1 MEVRLTVYH
10 AREGQRV
17 VWVPLGLGALG
28 KRFEASHENKL
39 REQLTQHYR
48 ELLRS
53 LPIPEAA
60 RFELTRGAHLGSVRV
75 DLTLQ
80 TDGRRRKLSMSVP
93 LVQLSLFSGAG
104 PRVQVAFHPLRQGDW
119 FAFRPEQ
126 GTLAEHA
133 SGCFSELWADLDQ
146 EELDGLRHRP
156 RSGLRVVSFNAALR
170 SILDTLK
177 PETADPRG
185 ERPPSEA
192 DLSQRRT
199 GYRVLPRIGENLTRR
214 AIDGDLPPAEGGS
227 SVRER
232 LRAQVSASPPR
243 SVALIGPPGSGRT
256 TALRGLVHDLLAAD
270 DFAAHQNADAARAV
284 WRVSGTRII
293 AGMSFVGDWEER
305 CGDVLADVRARRA
318 VLAVDDLHQ
327 WGRIGRSRDSDR
339 NIAEFFRAPVSR
351 GECVLLGECT
361 VEQWRQLEEDAPSF
375 AASFTRVTMPETS
388 PAETLRMLLQEAR
401 TLELTYGTRIPASG
415 IRALLEVGGPL
426 FPHRALPGRVFD
438 LLHAALRDSGARV
451 TDGDDDLALRRA
463 ELLSQEE
470 DAALDEDR
478 ALDWI
483 SARTGFPR
491 GLLHPDEPMS
501 ADDVRAAM
509 PRRVLG
515 QAAGVEAVVDLA
527 MRIRRGLSDPKR
539 PLAVYLFT
547 GPTGTGKTEL
557 ARAMAAFLYSSP
569 ERLLRLDMG
578 EYATPDAASRLIGD
592 RWAPEGLLT
601 RHAAQQPFGVVLF
614 DEIEKAHPQ
623 VHNLLLQL
631 FDEGRL
637 TDAGGVT
644 ADFTH
649 SIIVMTSNLGARR
662 DSVVGVGSDALAS
675 TRDHLRAV
683 QEFFPPELFNRID
696 RVVAFSP
703 LTPEVARVVAAR
715 ELGRLA
721 ARQGLVD
728 RGVFVSWTPAV
739 LDRVVSEAFR
749 AEDGARSL
757 KRYLEDRVGTALTD
771 HLVRVAR
778 ADLTLLR
785 VDAGEASGSFSLTAR
800 ALREAD
806 ALSAIYPLE
815 ELIDADRSTL
825 ARKLREAV
833 AALDAA
839 MSSPAFAALSERIH
853 DRVDEHRAGSPEASE
868 ALFHLDALRA
878 RGVALHEHLASL
890 SRRVSEATD
899 WELTDVDETGR
910 ITLTSDRVPMRA
922 ELLSAIAEVAA
933 FKRALREV
941 DDPTQH
947 AVIITLSRLEGM
959 HGGSSAAGLLEALGW
974 AYSAARGTVEASA
987 YTPPGTPPE
996 SRRMALRVVGLSV
1009 RSFFE
1014 HEQGVHL
1021 WHTPDEAPE
1030 LVVVRVRPASRG
1042 ETAAEALAAIA
1053 PETGAELRVVRSIRY
1068 DPARQPGPLSLEDY
1082 VMGTARVM
1090 NASSLTDPLPA
1101 LWMTRMAR
1109 EEVGP

>member
-17 VWVPLGLGALG
+17 VWVPLGLGAHAE
-28 KRFEASHENKL
+28 RFEAAHENKL

-48 ELLRS
+48 ELLRT
-53 LPIPEAA
+53 LPIPETA
-60 RFELTRGAHLGSVRV
+60 RFELSRGARLVSARV
-75 DLTLQ
+75 DLSLQ
-80 TDGRRRKLSMSVP
+80 SEGKRRKVSLTVP
-93 LVQLSLFSGAG
+93 LVLLSLFSGAG
-104 PRVQVAFHPLRQGDW
+104 PRVNVAFHPLRQGDW
-119 FAFRPEQ
+119 FAFRPEH

-133 SGCFSELWADLDQ
+133 AGCFSELWAELDADD
-146 EELDGLRHRP
+146 LDGLRHRP
-156 RSGLRVVSFNAALR
+156 RCGLRVVSFNAAVR

-177 PETADPRG
+177 PEDPDARG
-185 ERPPSEA
+185 ERPPTEA

-214 AIDGDLPPAEGGS
+214 AIDGDLPAPEGGS

-232 LRAQVSASPPR
+232 LRAQVSATPPR
-243 SVALIGPPGSGRT
+243 SVVLIGPSGSGRT

-270 DFAAHQNADAARAV
+270 DFGAHQNADAVRAV

-305 CGDVLADVRARRA
+305 CGDVLADVRARKA

-375 AASFTRVTMPETS
+375 AASFTRVAMSETT
-388 PAETLRMLLQEAR
+388 PAETMRLLLQEAR
-401 TLELTYGTRIPASG
+401 TLELTYGTRIPAAG
-415 IRALLEVGGPL
+415 LRALLEVGGPL

-438 LLHAALRDSGARV
+438 LLHAALRDVGARR
-451 TDGDDDLALRRA
+451 TDDDQGLRRA
-463 ELLSQEE
+463 ELLAQDE
-470 DAALDEDR
+470 DAALDEPR
-478 ALDWI
+478 VLDWI

-491 GLLHPDEPMS
+491 GLLRADEPMS
-501 ADDVRAAM
+501 ADDVRDAM
-509 PRRVLG
+509 TKRVLG
-515 QAAGVEAVVDLA
+515 QTAGVEAVVDLA
-527 MRIRRGLSDPKR
+527 MRMRHGLSDPKR

-557 ARAMAAFLYSSP
+557 ARTMAAYLYSSP
-569 ERLLRLDMG
+569 TRLLRLDMG
-578 EYATPDAASRLIGD
+578 EYATSDAAARLIGD
-592 RWAPEGLLT
+592 RWHPEGLLT

-662 DSVVGVGSDALAS
+662 DAVVGVGSDAVAS
-675 TRDHLRAV
+675 THDHLRAV

-696 RVVAFSP
+696 RVVAFAP
-703 LTPEVARVVAAR
+703 LTPAVARVVAAR

-728 RGVFVSWTPAV
+728 RGVFVSWTNAV
-739 LDRVVSEAFR
+739 LDRVVTEAFR

-785 VDAGEASGSFSLTAR
+785 VDVGAAPGSFSLAAR

-806 ALSAIYPLE
+806 PIAARYPLE
-815 ELIDADRSTL
+815 ELIDADRATLGRKVREANATL
-825 ARKLREAV
+825 A
-833 AALDAA
+833 AA
-839 MSSPAFAALSERIH
+839 MTSPAFAALSQRIH
-853 DRVDEHRAGSPEASE
+853 DRVDEHRAGSAAASD
-868 ALFHLDALRA
+868 ALFDLDALRA
-878 RGVALHEHLASL
+878 HGDALHDRLTSLA
-890 SRRVSEATD
+890 RRVSEATD
-899 WELTDVDETGR
+899 WELTDVDVLGR
-910 ITLTSDRVPMRA
+910 ITHAPDRVPMRA
-922 ELLSAIAEVAA
+922 ELLAAIAEVTALS
-933 FKRALREV
+933 RALREV

-947 AVIITLSRLEGM
+947 AVMITLARMEGM
-959 HGGSSAAGLLEALGW
+959 HGGAAGAGLLDALTR
-974 AYSAARGTVEASA
+974 AYAAARGTLESSA
-987 YTPPGTPPE
+987 ITPPGTAPE
-996 SRRMALRVVGLSV
+996 ARRAALRVVGLSV

-1014 HEQGVHL
+1014 LEQGVHL

-1030 LVVVRVRPASRG
+1030 LVVVRVRPARPG
-1042 ETAAEALAAIA
+1042 ETAADALAAMG
-1053 PETGAELRVVRSIRY
+1053 PESGADLRVVRAIRY
-1068 DPARQPGPLSLEDY
+1068 DPARRPGPLSLEDY
-1082 VMGTARVM
+1082 VMGTARVVS
-1090 NASSLTDPLPA
+1090 ASHLAEPLPA

-1109 EEVGP
+1109 EELAP

>member
-1 MEVRLTVYH
+1 MEIRLTVYH
-10 AREGQRV
+10 AREGSRV
-17 VWVPLGLGALG
+17 VWFPLGLGAHG
-28 KRFEASHENKL
+28 HRFEASHENKL
-39 REQLTQHYR
+39 RDQLTQHYR
-48 ELLRS
+48 ELLRT
-53 LPIPEAA
+53 LPLPELA
-60 RFELTRGAHLGSVRV
+60 RFELARGARLGPVRV

-80 TDGRRRKLSMSVP
+80 SEGRRRKASMTIP
-93 LVQLSLFSGAG
+93 LVQLSHFSGAG
-104 PRVQVAFHPLRQGDW
+104 PRVTVAFHPLRPGDW
-119 FAFRPEQ
+119 FAFRPSL

-133 SGCFSELWADLDQ
+133 SGCFSELWSSLDA
-146 EELDGLRHRP
+146 EELDALRHRP
-156 RSGLRVVSFNAALR
+156 RSGLRVVSFNAPLR

-177 PETADPRG
+177 PESADPRG

-214 AIDGDLPPAEGGS
+214 AVDGDLPAPDGGS
-227 SVRER
+227 AVRER
-232 LRAQVSASPPR
+232 LRAQVSAAPPR
-243 SVALIGPPGSGRT
+243 SVVLVGPSGSGRS

-270 DFAAHQNADAARAV
+270 DFGAHQNADAARAV

-305 CGDVLADVRARRA
+305 CGDVLADVRARKA
-318 VLAVDDLHQ
+318 LLAVDDLHQ

-339 NIAEFFRAPVSR
+339 NLAEFFRAPVSR
-351 GECVLLGECT
+351 GECVILGECT

-375 AASFTRVTMPETS
+375 AATFTRVAMPETTE
-388 PAETLRMLLQEAR
+388 AEAMRMLLHESRA
-401 TLELTYGTRIPASG
+401 LELTYGTRVPASG
-415 IRALLEVGGPL
+415 LRALLEVGGPL

-451 TDGDDDLALRRA
+451 DGDDLALRRA
-463 ELLSQEE
+463 ELLAVRS
-470 DAALDEDR
+470 DVALDEDR
-478 ALDWI
+478 ALDWL
-483 SARTGFPR
+483 SRRTGFPR

-509 PRRVLG
+509 TARVLG
-515 QAAGVEAVVDLA
+515 QSAGVEAVVDLA

-557 ARAMAAFLYSSP
+557 ARAMAAYLYSSP
-569 ERLLRLDMG
+569 TRLLRLDMG
-578 EYATPDAASRLIGD
+578 EYATPDAAARLIGD

-662 DSVVGVGSDALAS
+662 ESVVGVGSDAVAS
-675 TRDHLRAV
+675 AHDHLRAV
-683 QEFFPPELFNRID
+683 QDFFPPELFNRID
-696 RVVAFSP
+696 RVVAFAP
-703 LTPEVARVVAAR
+703 LTPAVARVVAAR

-728 RGVFVSWTPAV
+728 RGVFVSWTGAV

-785 VDAGEASGSFSLTAR
+785 VDAGDAPGSFSLEAR

-806 ALSAIYPLE
+806 PIAARYPLE
-815 ELIDADRSTL
+815 SVLDADRAAL
-825 ARKLREAV
+825 ARRVREAS
-833 AALDAA
+833 ATLDAA
-839 MSSPAFAALSERIH
+839 MSSPAFAALSQRIH
-853 DRVDEHRAGSPEASE
+853 DRVDEHRAGSAAAGD

-878 RGVALHEHLASL
+878 HGDALHERLGSLA
-890 SRRVSEATD
+890 RRLSEATD
-899 WELTDVDETGR
+899 WELADVDPAGR
-910 ITLTSDRVPMRA
+910 VTYGADREPMRP
-922 ELLSAIAEVAA
+922 ELLAAIAEAAA
-933 FKRALREV
+933 FPRALREV
-941 DDPTQH
+941 DDPSQH
-947 AVIITLSRLEGM
+947 AVMITLARLDGM
-959 HGGSSAAGLLEALGW
+959 HGGPSTPGLLEALAQ
-974 AYSAARGTVEASA
+974 AYGVARGAVEDASTTA
-987 YTPPGTPPE
+987 PGTPAAAK
-996 SRRMALRVVGLSV
+996 RMALRVVGLSV

-1021 WHTPDEAPE
+1021 WHTPDQAPE
-1030 LVVVRVRPASRG
+1030 LVVVRVRPAGLG
-1042 ETAAEALAAIA
+1042 ETAAEALAAMA
-1053 PETGAELRVVRSIRY
+1053 PESGDELRVVRAIRY
-1068 DPARQPGPLSLEDY
+1068 DPARRPGPLSLEDY
-1082 VMGTARVM
+1082 VTGTARVM
-1090 NASSLTDPLPA
+1090 SASSVTDPLPS

-1109 EEVGP
+1109 EEIDG

>member
-17 VWVPLGLGALG
+17 VWFPLGLGAHG
-28 KRFEASHENKL
+28 HRFEASHENKL
-39 REQLTQHYR
+39 RDQLTQHYR
-48 ELLRS
+48 ELLRT
-53 LPIPEAA
+53 LPLPELA
-60 RFELTRGAHLGSVRV
+60 RFELTRGARLTSARV
-75 DLTLQ
+75 DLALQ
-80 TDGRRRKLSMSVP
+80 SEGRRRKVSMTVP
-93 LVQLSLFSGAG
+93 LVQLSLFSGVG
-104 PRVQVAFHPLRQGDW
+104 PRVTVAFHPLRPGDW
-119 FAFRPEQ
+119 FAWRPEQ

-133 SGCFSELWADLDQ
+133 AGCFGELWSGLDAD
-146 EELDGLRHRP
+146 ELDALRHRP
-156 RSGLRVVSFNAALR
+156 RSGLRVVSFNAPIR

-177 PETADPRG
+177 PESADPRG

-192 DLSQRRT
+192 ELSQRRT
-199 GYRVLPRIGENLTRR
+199 GYRVLPRVGENLTRR
-214 AIDGDLPPAEGGS
+214 AIDGDLPAPDAAS

-243 SVALIGPPGSGRT
+243 SVALVGPSGSGRT

-270 DFAAHQNADAARAV
+270 DFPAHQNADAARAV

-339 NIAEFFRAPVSR
+339 NLAEFFRAPVSR
-351 GECVLLGECT
+351 GECVMVGECT

-375 AASFTRVTMPETS
+375 AATFTRVAMPETTE
-388 PAETLRMLLQEAR
+388 PEALRMLLGEAR
-401 TLELTYGTRIPASG
+401 ALELTYGTRIPASG

-438 LLHAALRDSGARV
+438 LLHAALRDSGARLA
-451 TDGDDDLALRRA
+451 DLDDDLALRRA
-463 ELLSQEE
+463 EALARDE

-483 SARTGFPR
+483 SRRTGFPR
-491 GLLHPDEPMS
+491 GLLRPDEPMS

-509 PRRVLG
+509 TARVLG
-515 QAAGVEAVVDLA
+515 QAAGVEAVVDVA
-527 MRIRRGLSDPKR
+527 MRIRRGLSDARR

-569 ERLLRLDMG
+569 DRLLRLDMG

-592 RWAPEGLLT
+592 RWNPEGLLT

-649 SIIVMTSNLGARR
+649 SIVVMTSNLGARR
-662 DSVVGVGSDALAS
+662 ESVVGVGGDAVAS
-675 TRDHLRAV
+675 AHDHLRAV
-683 QEFFPPELFNRID
+683 QDFFPPELFNRID
-696 RVVAFSP
+696 RVVAFAP

-715 ELGRLA
+715 ELARLA

-739 LDRVVSEAFR
+739 LDRIVAEAFR

-771 HLVRVAR
+771 HLVRAAR

-785 VDAGEASGSFSLTAR
+785 VDAGDAPGTFALEAR

-806 ALSAIYPLE
+806 ALDATYPMEGLA
-815 ELIDADRSTL
+815 DADRAAL
-825 ARKLREAV
+825 ARAVREAG
-833 AALDAA
+833 AALEALR
-839 MSSPAFAALSERIH
+839 SSPGFAALSQRIH
-853 DRVDEHRAGSPEASE
+853 DRVDEHRAGDAAAGD

-878 RGVALHEHLASL
+878 RGDALSEQLASL
-890 SRRVSEATD
+890 ARRASEATD
-899 WELTDVDETGR
+899 WELTDVDVAGR
-910 ITLTSDRVPMRA
+910 ITHAPDPTPMRT
-922 ELLSAIAEVAA
+922 ELLAAIAEARA
-933 FKRALREV
+933 FGRALREV

-947 AVIITLSRLEGM
+947 AVIITLSHLEGM
-959 HGGSSAAGLLEALGW
+959 PGDASSGGLRWALAG
-974 AYSAARGTVEASA
+974 AYGSARGRAEDSASS
-987 YTPPGTPPE
+987 TTGRT
-996 SRRMALRVVGLSV
+996 ALRVSGLSV

-1021 WHTPDEAPE
+1021 WHTLDRAPD
-1030 LVVVRVRPASRG
+1030 LVVVRVRPARPG
-1042 ETAAEALAAIA
+1042 ETAAEALAAMG
-1053 PETGAELRVVRSIRY
+1053 PETGAELRVVRAIRY
-1068 DPARQPGPLSLEDY
+1068 DPARRPGPLSLEDY

-1090 NASSLTDPLPA
+1090 NASNVADPLPA
-1101 LWMTRMAR
+1101 LWMSRMAR
-1109 EEVGP
+1109 EEVGS

>member
-17 VWVPLGLGALG
+17 VWVPLGLGAHG
-28 KRFEASHENKL
+28 QRFEASHENKL
-39 REQLTQHYR
+39 RDQLTQHYR
-48 ELLRS
+48 ELLRT
-53 LPIPEAA
+53 LPLPEAA
-60 RFELTRGAHLGSVRV
+60 RFELTRGARLVSVRV

-80 TDGRRRKLSMSVP
+80 TEGRRRKLSMSVP
-93 LVQLSLFSGAG
+93 LVLLSLFSGAG

-126 GTLAEHA
+126 GTLVEHA
-133 SGCFSELWADLDQ
+133 SGCFSELWADVDPD
-146 EELDGLRHRP
+146 ELDGLRHRP

-170 SILDTLK
+170 SILDTLR
-177 PETADPRG
+177 PESTDPRG

-214 AIDGDLPPAEGGS
+214 AIDGDLPSPEGGS
-227 SVRER
+227 PVRER

-243 SVALIGPPGSGRT
+243 SVVLIGPSGSGRT

-270 DFAAHQNADAARAV
+270 DFSAHQNADAARAV

-318 VLAVDDLHQ
+318 LLAVDDLHQ

-361 VEQWRQLEEDAPSF
+361 VEQWRQLEEDAPAF
-375 AASFTRVTMPETS
+375 AASFTRVAMPETS
-388 PAETLRMLLQEAR
+388 SSETLRMLLQEAR
-401 TLELTYGTRIPASG
+401 ALELTYGTRIPASG
-415 IRALLEVGGPL
+415 IRTLLEVGGPL

-438 LLHAALRDSGARV
+438 LLHAALRDSGERA
-451 TDGDDDLALRRA
+451 TDGEQPALLCA
-463 ELLSQEE
+463 EQLSDWES
-470 DAALDEDR
+470 AALDDDR

-501 ADDVRAAM
+501 ADDVRDAM
-509 PRRVLG
+509 TRRVLG
-515 QAAGVEAVVDLA
+515 QAAGVESVVDLA
-527 MRIRRGLSDPKR
+527 MRMRRGLTDPKR

-569 ERLLRLDMG
+569 TRLLRLDMG
-578 EYATPDAASRLIGD
+578 EYATPDAAARLIGD

-662 DSVVGVGSDALAS
+662 DSVVGVGSDAVAS

-785 VDAGEASGSFSLTAR
+785 VDVGDAPGSFSLQAR
-800 ALREAD
+800 ALHEAD
-806 ALSAIYPLE
+806 PIPARYPLE
-815 ELIDADRSTL
+815 ELIDADRATL
-825 ARKLREAV
+825 ARKLREAG
-833 AALDAA
+833 AALDGA
-839 MSSPAFAALSERIH
+839 MSSPAFSALSERIH
-853 DRVDEHRAGSPEASE
+853 DRVDEHRAGSPEASD

-878 RGVALHEHLASL
+878 RGDALHEHLASL

-910 ITLTSDRVPMRA
+910 ITLTPDRVPMRA
-922 ELLSAIAEVAA
+922 ELLSAIAEVTALT
-933 FKRALREV
+933 RSLREV

-947 AVIITLSRLEGM
+947 SVIITLTRLEGM
-959 HGGSSAAGLLEALGW
+959 HGGSSAPGLLEALAA
-974 AYSAARGTVEASA
+974 AYGVARGSVESAAA
-987 YTPPGTPPE
+987 TPAGTPPE
-996 SRRMALRVVGLSV
+996 ARRAALRLVGLSV
-1009 RSFFE
+1009 RAFFE

-1030 LVVVRVRPASRG
+1030 LVVVRVRPARSG
-1042 ETAAEALAAIA
+1042 ETAADALSAIV
-1053 PETGAELRVVRSIRY
+1053 PETGEALRVVRSIRY
-1068 DPARQPGPLSLEDY
+1068 DPTRRPGPLSLEDY

-1090 NASSLTDPLPA
+1090 SASSVTDPLPA

-1109 EEVGP
+1109 EEVGS